1 MFEEIILYLKNSF
14 VLSVGAGQRLFGV
27 LAAVL
32 IPSILCLSL
41 MRNHIVVTEHFTQ
54 ANSSVTFL
62 QLYFLAKPSPPDA
75 VLELEKRTNT
85 KVMIRQTSG
94 NLLAKE
100 AANRNQEKSVTASLK
115 SSSFEV
121 IETDLANQVSPA
133 TEVASD
139 ALVRQY
145 KGKSAVGAYQDIRSD
160 IQKMADR
167 KGVSLQ
173 AERANKYE
181 VFQAAANEAA
191 IPDCL
196 ARGTSS
202 KLGLDSF
209 KGLLVIPALAAAA
222 ATGKCK

>member
-1 MFEEIILYLKNSF
+1 LYLKNSF

-54 ANSSVTFL
+54 ANSSATIL

-75 VLELEKRTNT
+75 VLELGKRANM
-85 KVMIRQTSG
+85 KVIIRQRSG
-94 NLLAKE
+94 NLFAKK
-100 AANRNQEKSVTASLK
+100 AANRNQEKPVIASLK
-115 SSSFEV
+115 SSPFEA
-121 IETDLANQVSPA
+121 IETDLASHADHTNQLGVG

-139 ALVRQY
+139 VLVKQY
-145 KGKSAVGAYQDIRSD
+145 KGKSAIGAYQDVRSD

-167 KGVSLQ
+167 KGGSLQ

>member
-1 MFEEIILYLKNSF
+1 VFEEIILYLKNSF

-54 ANSSVTFL
+54 ANSLVTFL
-62 QLYFLAKPSPPDA
+62 QLYYLAKPSPPDA

-121 IETDLANQVSPA
+121 IETDLANQVSLA

-202 KLGLDSF
+202 KLSLDSF